1 MVVTMQMCRSSTPIV
16 IRKCKA
22 SPRPPKM
29 EILHAAKHLA
39 GNRLR
44 FDHAVD
50 DVQGLEGCHHQQVLS
65 SAPFDDDVSHQTGHA
80 QNLKP
85 QHHGDSA
92 DALEQHSHRHQE
104 KIGKS
109 QAASSLVLDAVVRPP
124 SLLVP
129 DLANVSQVNV
139 QQDGNGQA
147 DEDAQV
153 VDTLEDVA
161 ASTVAAAV
169 GAHRLQEEVNHPG
182 EDPQNLQHHQRADDA
197 EVPQQHAH

>member
-1 MVVTMQMCRSSTPIV
+1 MGHFCSTTAFF
-16 IRKCKA
+16 CFF
-22 SPRPPKM
+22 
-29 EILHAAKHLA
+29 L
-39 GNRLR
+39 G
-44 FDHAVD
+44 
-50 DVQGLEGCHHQQVLS
+50 
-65 SAPFDDDVSHQTGHA
+65 
-80 QNLKP
+80 
-85 QHHGDSA
+85 
-92 DALEQHSHRHQE
+92 
-104 KIGKS
+104 
-109 QAASSLVLDAVVRPP
+109 SLVLDAVVRPP